1 MKKYILD
8 GINEKAGN
16 NMSWR
21 AIFAG
26 VVTFVA
32 ISILFSLI
40 GAAIGFGVP
49 DFTSQ
54 NPLDGVG
61 MGLVI
66 WIIIALIISLAAAG
80 YVTGITANRAGFIHG
95 FLTWA
100 VSVIVMFAL
109 MTSAVGMAFNSLG
122 TVLGYTGQVAGDA
135 ISGTADTVGSLSQEA
150 FDSIAQEINVDSQ
163 DLEQT
168 VTDVL
173 EDTEIAQLQPD
184 YLDNQVQATID
195 DVSTA
200 GYNIV
205 VNGQDPQQEIEN
217 VTSNIQGRIDEI
229 GQELD
234 EDALTEAISNNTD
247 LSEQEAEEA
256 VTNIQEAYGQ
266 ASQEAEQALNDAQT
280 AVEDLQVQA
289 EQAFAESAQ
298 VAEEVANKT
307 SQYSLYVF
315 LGLLAAMFITS
326 FAGFAGAKTASETHN
341 NAV

>member
-1 MKKYILD
+1 MYLALIKRILWLCNTIVMQLFYKKLGVKKMKKYILD

-32 ISILFSLI
+32 VSILFSLI
-40 GAAIGFGVP
+40 GAAIGFGVS

-61 MGLVI
+61 MGLII
-66 WIIIALIISLAAAG
+66 WIIVALVISLAAAG
-80 YVTGITANRAGFIHG
+80 YITGITANRAGFIHG

-109 MTSAVGMAFNSLG
+109 MSSAVGMAFNSLG
-122 TVLGYTGQVAGDA
+122 TVLGYTGQLAGEA
-135 ISGTADTVGSLSQEA
+135 VSGTADAVSSLSQNA
-150 FDSIAQEINVDSQ
+150 FDAIAQEIDVDSQ

-173 EDTEIAQLQPD
+173 EDTEIDQLQPD

-195 DVSTA
+195 DISTA

-205 VNGQDPQQEIEN
+205 VNGQDPQQEIER
-217 VTSNIQGRIDEI
+217 VTNNIQDRVDAI

-234 EDALTEAISNNTD
+234 EDALVEAISNNTD
-247 LSEQEAEEA
+247 LS
-256 VTNIQEAYGQ
+256 
-266 ASQEAEQALNDAQT
+266 
-280 AVEDLQVQA
+280 
-289 EQAFAESAQ
+289 
-298 VAEEVANKT
+298 
-307 SQYSLYVF
+307 
-315 LGLLAAMFITS
+315 
-326 FAGFAGAKTASETHN
+326 
-341 NAV
+341 

>member
-1 MKKYILD
+1 M
-8 GINEKAGN
+8 
-16 NMSWR
+16 
-21 AIFAG
+21 
-26 VVTFVA
+26 
-32 ISILFSLI
+32 
-40 GAAIGFGVP
+40 
-49 DFTSQ
+49 
-54 NPLDGVG
+54 
-61 MGLVI
+61 
-66 WIIIALIISLAAAG
+66 
-80 YVTGITANRAGFIHG
+80 
-95 FLTWA
+95 
-100 VSVIVMFAL
+100 
-109 MTSAVGMAFNSLG
+109 
-122 TVLGYTGQVAGDA
+122 
-135 ISGTADTVGSLSQEA
+135 
-150 FDSIAQEINVDSQ
+150 
-163 DLEQT
+163 
-168 VTDVL
+168 TDVL
-173 EDTEIAQLQPD
+173 EDTEIEQLQPD